1 MKSIVTALRTL
12 TILPVPGTDTSDFPT
27 AMPFFPL
34 VGLLFSGIVAAAA
47 WIVHQSGI
55 DAPGVFAVLTIVA
68 VLSLTGW
75 LHVDGLGDVAD
86 AFGGG
91 KDRET
96 VLRILKDS
104 RMGTFGIAAVVS
116 NLLIRT
122 TCWTWYFDHKVFW
135 PILVSFVISRAF
147 QGLVLSF
154 VPYARPKGTAAP
166 FSTVGLGPR
175 IRMILSTV
183 VFCGIPFLF
192 LPPLA
197 YFGVLLCSAVV
208 AAAFITLCR
217 RRIGGITGDCVGAT
231 GELVEMAAVVVGVI
245 LTGAF

>member
-1 MKSIVTALRTL
+1 MKSIVTAFRTL
-12 TILPVPGTDTSDFPT
+12 TVLPVPGADTSDFPT
-27 AMPFFPL
+27 AMPYFPL
-34 VGLLFSGIVAAAA
+34 VGLLFSGIVAASA
-47 WIVHQSGI
+47 WIVHQSRI
-55 DAPGVFAVLTIVA
+55 DAPGVVAVLAVIV

-91 KDRET
+91 KDREA

-104 RMGTFGIAAVVS
+104 RMGTFGIAAIVS
-116 NLLIRT
+116 NLLIRIA
-122 TCWTWYFDHKVFW
+122 CWTWYFDREVFW

-154 VPYARPKGTAAP
+154 IPYVRPEGTAAP
-166 FSTVGLGPR
+166 FSTVGLGLR

-197 YFGVLLCSAVV
+197 YLGVLLCSAVA
-208 AAAFITLCR
+208 AAAFITLCH

-231 GELVEMAAVVVGVI
+231 GELVEIAAVVMGVI
-245 LTGAF
+245 FIGAF